1 MKLWNYN
8 LRIQR
13 RIERNIVYSTPL
25 ELFPISTLGLATGI
39 VCGIKFTYHWLR
51 SKSWPCYGFSCQ
63 RNTSTTLPLLIH
75 QNVAVI
81 SDHRT
86 SDSLNE
92 QICESNLWIDWRMGF
107 LFLVKVGLMVFTIRK
122 KLFYIRKN
130 QFIQWKPNKFFTL
143 VPGYQILTVF
153 FFL

>member
-86 SDSLNE
+86 SDTLNE

-130 QFIQWKPNKFFTL
+130 QFILYFMDL
-143 VPGYQILTVF
+143 RM
-153 FFL
+153 